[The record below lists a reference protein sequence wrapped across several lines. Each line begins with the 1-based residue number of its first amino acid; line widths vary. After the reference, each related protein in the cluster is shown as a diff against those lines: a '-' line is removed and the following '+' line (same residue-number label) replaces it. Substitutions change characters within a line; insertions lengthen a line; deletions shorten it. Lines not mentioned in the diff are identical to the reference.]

1 MHEKPQKRAGVDLYI
16 VHKAIQLPRASTNQQ
31 KSKQNKNHK
40 KQNTQKITKQTKQ
53 HKNKQKIGQK
63 DSNVL
68 LR

>member
-1 MHEKPQKRAGVDLYI
+1 MHEKPQKRAGMDLYI

-31 KSKQNKNHK
+31 ESKQNRNHK
-40 KQNTQKITKQTKQ
+40 KQNTQKTTKQ
-53 HKNKQKIGQK
+53 HKKTGQM